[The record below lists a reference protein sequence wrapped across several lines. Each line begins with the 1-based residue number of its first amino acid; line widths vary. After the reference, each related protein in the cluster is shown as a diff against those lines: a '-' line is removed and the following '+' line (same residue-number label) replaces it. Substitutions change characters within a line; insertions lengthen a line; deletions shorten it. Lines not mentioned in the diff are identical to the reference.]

1 MTPADTDTA
10 NIADALVAH
19 ARTRPEG
26 VAMQVARG
34 GGRFETLTYGEL
46 DRASSEVAAGLAAL
60 GLPPG
65 ARAALMVR
73 PGPAFFAL
81 MFGLFKGGYVP
92 VLVDPGIDKRALREC
107 LGEADPAAF
116 IGIPIA
122 HVARA
127 VLRWCP
133 GAAFPVT
140 VGRRWFWGG
149 PTLAQVRAAGRAAL
163 DRGARL
169 PVTRAAD
176 LAAILFT
183 SGSTGVPKGVCY
195 RHAEFLA
202 QVELIRGAFGIRA
215 GEIDLATFP
224 PFALFDPGLGMTSV
238 IPDMNPTR
246 PARANPEVLLD
257 TIARY
262 GVTTMFGS
270 PALLDTL
277 TRHAEAQSRSA
288 PTLRRVLSA
297 GAPVRPDIVERC
309 YRMLPDG
316 AELWTPYGATECL
329 PVAIVEGR
337 EVLAARERTESG
349 AGILVGRPVA
359 PNRVRVIRISDE
371 PIEIWSDDLLVPAGT
386 IGEITVEGPT
396 TTQAYFRREAATRL
410 AKIREGEA
418 IVHRMG
424 DVGYVDADGRLWYV
438 GRKSHR
444 VVTESGTLYTESVEG
459 VFNAHPEVRRSAL
472 VGVGPKGRQQPVVC
486 IELEA
491 GIPAREWPRI
501 ERELRALRS
510 RADCTR
516 DLDTFL
522 RHDGFPVD
530 IRHNA
535 KIGREKLAA
544 WAARRLPGF

>member
-1 MTPADTDTA
+1 MSD
-10 NIADALVAH
+10 NIADALIAH
-19 ARTRPEG
+19 ARARPDAI
-26 VAMQVARG
+26 AMQVARG
-34 GGRFETLTYGEL
+34 GGRFEALTYGAL
-46 DRASSEVAAGLAAL
+46 DRASAEIAAGLAAL

-65 ARAALMVR
+65 SRAALMVR

-81 MFGLFKGGYVP
+81 MFGLFRGGYVP

-116 IGIPIA
+116 IGIPLA
-122 HVARA
+122 HLARA
-127 VLRWCP
+127 LLGWCP
-133 GAAFPVT
+133 GARFRVI

-149 PTLAQVRAAGRAAL
+149 PTLEHVRDAGRAAL

-169 PVTRAAD
+169 PATDADD

-183 SGSTGVPKGVCY
+183 SGSTGVPKGVSY

-215 GEIDLATFP
+215 GEVDLATFP

-238 IPDMNPTR
+238 IPDMDPTR
-246 PARANPEVLLD
+246 PARANPEILLQ
-257 TIARY
+257 TIARH
-262 GVTTMFGS
+262 GVSTMFGS

-277 TRHAEAQSRSA
+277 TRHAEARGRRA

-337 EVLAARERTESG
+337 EVLAARARTESG

-359 PNRVRVIRISDE
+359 PNRVRVIRITDE
-371 PIEIWSDDLLVPAGT
+371 PIETWSDDLVVPTGT

-410 AKIREGEA
+410 AKIREGDA

-424 DVGYVDADGRLWYV
+424 DLGWFDADGRLWYV

-444 VVTESGTLYTESVEG
+444 VVTATGTLFTEPVEG

-472 VGVGPKGRQQPVVC
+472 VGIGPAGRQRPVVC

-491 GIPAREWPRI
+491 GVPAREWPRI
-501 ERELRALRS
+501 ERELRQWRE
-510 RADCTR
+510 RAECTR
-516 DLDTFL
+516 GLDTFL

-535 KIGREKLAA
+535 KIGREKLAM
-544 WAARRLPGF
+544 WAAGRLAASNR

>member
-1 MTPADTDTA
+1 MSG
-10 NIADALVAH
+10 NIADALIAH
-19 ARTRPEG
+19 ARARPDAI
-26 VAMQVARG
+26 AMQVARG
-34 GGRFETLTYGEL
+34 GGRFEALTYGAL
-46 DRASSEVAAGLAAL
+46 DRASAEIAAGLAAL

-65 ARAALMVR
+65 SRAALMVR

-81 MFGLFKGGYVP
+81 MFGLFRGGYVP

-116 IGIPIA
+116 IGIPLA
-122 HVARA
+122 HLARA
-127 VLRWCP
+127 LLGWCP
-133 GAAFPVT
+133 GARFRVT

-149 PTLAQVRAAGRAAL
+149 PTLEHVRDAGRAAL

-169 PVTRAAD
+169 PATDADD

-183 SGSTGVPKGVCY
+183 SGSTGVPKGVSY

-215 GEIDLATFP
+215 GEVDLATFP

-238 IPDMNPTR
+238 IPDMDPTR
-246 PARANPEVLLD
+246 PARANPEILLQ
-257 TIARY
+257 TIARH
-262 GVTTMFGS
+262 GVSTMFGS

-277 TRHAEAQSRSA
+277 TRHAEARGRRA

-337 EVLAARERTESG
+337 EVLAARARTESG

-359 PNRVRVIRISDE
+359 PNRVRVIRITDE
-371 PIEIWSDDLLVPAGT
+371 PIETWSDDLVVPTGT

-410 AKIREGEA
+410 AKIREGDA

-424 DVGYVDADGRLWYV
+424 DLGWFDGDGRLWYV

-444 VVTESGTLYTESVEG
+444 VVTATGTLFTEPVEG

-472 VGVGPKGRQQPVVC
+472 VGVGPAGRQRPVVC

-491 GIPAREWPRI
+491 GVPAREWPRI
-501 ERELRALRS
+501 ERELRQWRE
-510 RADCTR
+510 RAECTR
-516 DLDTFL
+516 GLDTFL

-535 KIGREKLAA
+535 KIGREKLAM
-544 WAARRLPGF
+544 WAAGRLAASNR

>member
-1 MTPADTDTA
+1 MTG
-10 NIADALVAH
+10 NIADALIGH
-19 ARTRPEG
+19 ARARPDA

-34 GGRFETLTYGEL
+34 GGRFEALTYAEL
-46 DRASSEVAAGLAAL
+46 ARASAEIAAGLAAL

-65 ARAALMVR
+65 SRAALMVR

-81 MFGLFKGGYVP
+81 MFGLFRGGFVP
-92 VLVDPGIDKRALREC
+92 VLVDPGIDRRALREC

-116 IGIPIA
+116 IGIPLA

-127 VLRWCP
+127 VLGWCP
-133 GAAFPVT
+133 GARFRVT

-149 PTLAQVRAAGRAAL
+149 PTLTQVRDAGRAAL

-169 PVTRAAD
+169 PETTAGD

-202 QVELIRGAFGIRA
+202 QVELIREAFGIRA
-215 GEIDLATFP
+215 GEVDLATFP

-238 IPDMNPTR
+238 IPNMDPTR
-246 PARANPEVLLD
+246 PARANPEVLLE
-257 TIARY
+257 TITRH

-277 TRHAEAQSRSA
+277 TRHAEAHGRRA

-309 YRMLPDG
+309 YRMLSEG

-337 EVLAARERTESG
+337 EVLAARARTESG

-359 PNRVRVIRISDE
+359 PNRVRVIRIGDE
-371 PIEIWSDDLLVPAGT
+371 PIETWSDDLVVPAGT

-396 TTQAYFRREAATRL
+396 TTKAYFRREAATRL

-424 DVGYVDADGRLWYV
+424 DLGYFDAEGRLWYV

-444 VVTESGTLYTESVEG
+444 VVTESGTLFTESVEG

-472 VGVGPKGRQQPVVC
+472 VGIGPTGRQRPVVC

-491 GIPAREWPRI
+491 GVPARDWPRI
-501 ERELRALRS
+501 ERELRRWRE

-516 DLDTFL
+516 GLDTFL
-522 RHDGFPVD
+522 RHAGFPVD

-544 WAARRLPGF
+544 WAASRVMG

>member
-1 MTPADTDTA
+1 
-10 NIADALVAH
+10 
-19 ARTRPEG
+19 
-26 VAMQVARG
+26 
-34 GGRFETLTYGEL
+34 
-46 DRASSEVAAGLAAL
+46 
-60 GLPPG
+60 
-65 ARAALMVR
+65 
-73 PGPAFFAL
+73 
-81 MFGLFKGGYVP
+81 
-92 VLVDPGIDKRALREC
+92 LREC

-116 IGIPIA
+116 IGIPLA
-122 HVARA
+122 HLARA
-127 VLRWCP
+127 LLGWCP
-133 GAAFPVT
+133 GARFRVT

-149 PTLAQVRAAGRAAL
+149 PTLEHVRDAGRAAL

-169 PVTRAAD
+169 PATDADD

-183 SGSTGVPKGVCY
+183 SGSTGVPKGVSY

-215 GEIDLATFP
+215 GEVDLATFP

-238 IPDMNPTR
+238 IPDMDPTR
-246 PARANPEVLLD
+246 PARANPEILLQ
-257 TIARY
+257 TIARH
-262 GVTTMFGS
+262 GVSTMFGS

-277 TRHAEAQSRSA
+277 TRHAEARGRRA

-337 EVLAARERTESG
+337 EVLAARARTESG

-359 PNRVRVIRISDE
+359 PNRVRVIRITDE
-371 PIEIWSDDLLVPAGT
+371 PIETWSDDLVVPTGT

-410 AKIREGEA
+410 AKIREGDA

-424 DVGYVDADGRLWYV
+424 DLGWFDGDGRLWYV

-444 VVTESGTLYTESVEG
+444 VVTATGTLFTEPVEG

-472 VGVGPKGRQQPVVC
+472 VGVGPAGRQRPVVC

-491 GIPAREWPRI
+491 GVPAREWPRI
-501 ERELRALRS
+501 ERELRQWRE
-510 RADCTR
+510 RAECTR
-516 DLDTFL
+516 GLDTFL

-535 KIGREKLAA
+535 KIGREKLAM
-544 WAARRLPGF
+544 WAAGRLAASNR

>member
-1 MTPADTDTA
+1 MDRPAGQTG

-19 ARTRPEG
+19 AQSNPDG
-26 VAMQVARG
+26 VAMQVALG
-34 GGRFETLTYGEL
+34 AGRFEALSYGDL
-46 DRASSEVAAGLAAL
+46 DRASSEIAAGLAAL
-60 GLPPG
+60 GLAPG

-81 MFGLFKGGYVP
+81 MFGLFKGGFVP

-116 IGIPIA
+116 IGIPVA
-122 HVARA
+122 HLARG
-127 VLRWCP
+127 VLGWCP
-133 GAAFPVT
+133 SARFRVT
-140 VGRRWFWGG
+140 IGRRWFWGG
-149 PTLAQVRAAGRAAL
+149 PTLDQVRSAGHAAL
-163 DRGARL
+163 ERGALL
-169 PVTRAAD
+169 PTTQTGD

-183 SGSTGVPKGVCY
+183 SGSTGVPKGVEY

-202 QVELIRGAFGIRA
+202 QVDLIRNAFGIRA
-215 GEIDLATFP
+215 GETDLATFP

-238 IPDMNPTR
+238 IPDMDPTR
-246 PARANPEVLLD
+246 PARAKPEVLLD
-257 TIARY
+257 TIARF

-277 TRHAEAQSRSA
+277 TRHADTNARRA

-329 PVAIVEGR
+329 PVAVVEGR
-337 EVLAARERTESG
+337 EVLAARASTESG

-371 PIEIWSDDLLVPAGT
+371 PIADWSDDLIVPTGS

-396 TTQAYFRREAATRL
+396 ATKAYFRREQATRL

-424 DVGYVDADGRLWYV
+424 DLGCFDTDGRLWYL

-444 VVTESGTLYTESVEG
+444 VVTTAGTLYTESVEG

-472 VGVGPKGRQQPVVC
+472 VGIGPRGTQRPVVC

-491 GIPAREWPRI
+491 GVPKREWPRI
-501 ERELRALRS
+501 EGELRALRA
-510 RADCTR
+510 RAECTR
-516 DLDTFL
+516 ALDTFL

-535 KIGREKLAA
+535 KIGREKLAI
-544 WAARRLPGF
+544 WAAERAQG

>member
-133 GAAFPVT
+133 GAAFRVT

-149 PTLAQVRAAGRAAL
+149 PTLEHVRAAGRAAL

-169 PVTRAAD
+169 PTTRAAD

-238 IPDMNPTR
+238 IPDMDPTR

-277 TRHAEAQSRSA
+277 TRHAEARSRSA

-491 GIPAREWPRI
+491 GVPAREWPRI

-510 RADCTR
+510 RADSTR
-516 DLDTFL
+516 DLATFL

-535 KIGREKLAA
+535 KIGREKLAV
-544 WAARRLPGF
+544 WAAGRLPGF

>member
-1 MTPADTDTA
+1 MIDQSNSPHG
-10 NIADALVAH
+10 NIADALLANAQ
-19 ARTRPEG
+19 ARPDG
-26 VAMQVARG
+26 VAMQVALG
-34 GGRFETLTYGEL
+34 GGRFEALSYGDL
-46 DRASSEVAAGLAAL
+46 DRASSEIAAGLAAL
-60 GLPPG
+60 GLAPG

-81 MFGLFKGGYVP
+81 MFGLFKGGFVP

-116 IGIPIA
+116 IGIPVA
-122 HVARA
+122 HLARG
-127 VLRWCP
+127 VLGWCP
-133 GAAFPVT
+133 NARFRVT
-140 VGRRWFWGG
+140 VGRRWAWGG
-149 PTLAQVRAAGRAAL
+149 ATLTQVHAAGRTAL
-163 DRGARL
+163 DRGALL
-169 PVTRAAD
+169 PTTRAED

-183 SGSTGVPKGVCY
+183 SGSTGVPKGVEY

-202 QVELIRGAFGIRA
+202 QVELIRSAFGIRA

-238 IPDMNPTR
+238 IPDMDPTR
-246 PARANPEVLLD
+246 PASANPEVLLD

-277 TRHAEAQSRSA
+277 TRHAEANARTA

-329 PVAIVEGR
+329 PVAIIEGR
-337 EVLAARERTESG
+337 EVLAARASTESG

-371 PIEIWSDDLLVPAGT
+371 PIADWSDDLIVPTGS

-396 TTQAYFRREAATRL
+396 ATKAYFRRDAATRL
-410 AKIREGEA
+410 AKIRESEA

-424 DVGYVDADGRLWYV
+424 DLGWFDRDGRLWYV

-444 VVTESGTLYTESVEG
+444 VVTETGTLYTESVEG

-472 VGVGPKGRQQPVVC
+472 VGVGPRGTQRPVVC

-491 GIPAREWPRI
+491 GVPKREWPRI
-501 ERELRALRS
+501 EGELRELRTCAE
-510 RADCTR
+510 CTR
-516 DLDTFL
+516 VIDTFL

-535 KIGREKLAA
+535 KIGREKLAI
-544 WAARRLPGF
+544 WATERVKG

>member
-1 MTPADTDTA
+1 MDRPAGQTG

-19 ARTRPEG
+19 AQSNPDG
-26 VAMQVARG
+26 VAMQVALG
-34 GGRFETLTYGEL
+34 AGRFEALSYGDL
-46 DRASSEVAAGLAAL
+46 DLASSEIAAGLAAL
-60 GLPPG
+60 GLAPG

-81 MFGLFKGGYVP
+81 MFGLFKGGFVP
-92 VLVDPGIDKRALREC
+92 VLVDPGIDQRALREC

-133 GAAFPVT
+133 RARFRVT

-149 PTLAQVRAAGRAAL
+149 PTLDQVRAAGRAAL
-163 DRGARL
+163 ERGALL
-169 PVTRAAD
+169 PTTQTGD

-183 SGSTGVPKGVCY
+183 SGSTGVPKGVEY

-202 QVELIRGAFGIRA
+202 QVELIRDAFGIRA
-215 GEIDLATFP
+215 GETDLATFP

-238 IPDMNPTR
+238 IPDMDPTR
-246 PARANPEVLLD
+246 PARARPEVLLD
-257 TIARY
+257 TIARF

-277 TRHAEAQSRSA
+277 TRHADTNARRA

-337 EVLAARERTESG
+337 EVLAARASTESG

-371 PIEIWSDDLLVPAGT
+371 PIADWSDDLIVPTGS

-396 TTQAYFRREAATRL
+396 ATKAYFRREQATRL

-424 DVGYVDADGRLWYV
+424 DLGCFDADGRLWYL

-444 VVTESGTLYTESVEG
+444 VVTTAGTLYTESVEG

-472 VGVGPKGRQQPVVC
+472 VGIGPRGTQRPVVC

-491 GIPAREWPRI
+491 GVPKREWPRI
-501 ERELRALRS
+501 EGELRALRA
-510 RADCTR
+510 RAECTR
-516 DLDTFL
+516 ALDTFL

-535 KIGREKLAA
+535 KIGREKLAI
-544 WAARRLPGF
+544 WAAERA

>member
-1 MTPADTDTA
+1 MNASNEPAA
-10 NIADALVAH
+10 NIADALIAH
-19 ARTRPEG
+19 ARARPDA

-34 GGRFETLTYGEL
+34 GGRFEALTYGEL
-46 DRASSEVAAGLAAL
+46 DRASNEIAAGLAAL
-60 GLPPG
+60 GLAPG

-81 MFGLFKGGYVP
+81 MFGLFKGGFVP
-92 VLVDPGIDKRALREC
+92 VLVDPGIDRRALREC

-133 GAAFPVT
+133 EARFRVT

-163 DRGARL
+163 DRGAHL
-169 PVTRAAD
+169 PTTRAKD

-183 SGSTGVPKGVCY
+183 SGSTGVPKGVEY

-202 QVELIRGAFGIRA
+202 QVELIRNAFGIRA
-215 GEIDLATFP
+215 GETDLATFP

-238 IPDMNPTR
+238 IPDMDPTR
-246 PARANPEVLLD
+246 PARAKPDVLLD
-257 TIARY
+257 TITRF

-270 PALLDTL
+270 PALLYTL
-277 TRHAEAQSRSA
+277 TRHADAHARRA
-288 PTLRRVLSA
+288 PTLKRVLSA

-359 PNRVRVIRISDE
+359 PIRVRVIRITDE
-371 PIEIWSDDLLVPAGT
+371 PIDEWSDDLLVPTGT

-396 TTQAYFRREAATRL
+396 TTKAYFRRDQATRL
-410 AKIREGEA
+410 AKIREGAA

-424 DVGYVDADGRLWYV
+424 DVGCFDADGRLWYV

-444 VVTESGTLYTESVEG
+444 VVTASGTLYTEAVEG

-472 VGVGPKGRQQPVVC
+472 VGVGPRGAQRPVVC

-491 GIPAREWPRI
+491 GVPVREWPRI
-501 ERELRALRS
+501 EGELRALRA

-516 DLDTFL
+516 ALDTFL

-535 KIGREKLAA
+535 KIGRETLAI
-544 WAARRLPGF
+544 WAAGHVSSS

>member
-1 MTPADTDTA
+1 MNASNEPAA
-10 NIADALVAH
+10 NIADALIAH
-19 ARTRPEG
+19 ARARPDA

-34 GGRFETLTYGEL
+34 GGRFEALTYGEL
-46 DRASSEVAAGLAAL
+46 DRASNEIAAGLAAL
-60 GLPPG
+60 GLAPG

-81 MFGLFKGGYVP
+81 MFGLFKGGFVP
-92 VLVDPGIDKRALREC
+92 VLVDPGIDRRALREC

-133 GAAFPVT
+133 EARFRVT

-149 PTLAQVRAAGRAAL
+149 PTLDQVRAAGRAAL
-163 DRGARL
+163 DRGALL
-169 PVTRAAD
+169 PTTRAAD

-183 SGSTGVPKGVCY
+183 SGSTGVPKGVEY

-202 QVELIRGAFGIRA
+202 QVELIRNAFGIRA
-215 GEIDLATFP
+215 GETDLATFP

-238 IPDMNPTR
+238 IPDMDPTR
-246 PARANPEVLLD
+246 PARAKPDVLLD
-257 TIARY
+257 TITRF

-277 TRHAEAQSRSA
+277 TRHADAHARRA
-288 PTLRRVLSA
+288 PTLKRVLSA

-349 AGILVGRPVA
+349 AGILVGRPVS
-359 PNRVRVIRISDE
+359 PNRVRVIRITDE
-371 PIEIWSDDLLVPAGT
+371 PIDEWSDDLLVPTGT

-396 TTQAYFRREAATRL
+396 TTKAYFRRDQATRL
-410 AKIREGEA
+410 AKIREGAA

-424 DVGYVDADGRLWYV
+424 DVGCFDADGRLWYV

-444 VVTESGTLYTESVEG
+444 VVTESGTLYTEAVEG
-459 VFNAHPEVRRSAL
+459 VFNAHPDVRRSAL
-472 VGVGPKGRQQPVVC
+472 VGIGTKGSQRPVVC

-491 GIPAREWPRI
+491 GVPAREWPRI
-501 ERELRALRS
+501 EGELRALRA
-510 RADCTR
+510 RAEWTR
-516 DLDTFL
+516 AIDVFL

-544 WAARRLPGF
+544 WAAGRVSSS

>member
-1 MTPADTDTA
+1 MNASNEPAA
-10 NIADALVAH
+10 NIADALIAH
-19 ARTRPEG
+19 ARARPDA

-34 GGRFETLTYGEL
+34 GGRFEALTYGEL
-46 DRASSEVAAGLAAL
+46 DRASNEIAAGLAAL
-60 GLPPG
+60 GLAPG

-81 MFGLFKGGYVP
+81 MFGLFKGGFVP
-92 VLVDPGIDKRALREC
+92 VLVDPGIDRRALREC

-133 GAAFPVT
+133 EARFRVT

-163 DRGARL
+163 DRGAHL
-169 PVTRAAD
+169 PTTRAKD

-183 SGSTGVPKGVCY
+183 SGSTGVPKGVEY

-202 QVELIRGAFGIRA
+202 QVELIRNAFGIRA
-215 GEIDLATFP
+215 GETDLATFP

-238 IPDMNPTR
+238 IPDMDPTR
-246 PARANPEVLLD
+246 PARAKPDVLLD
-257 TIARY
+257 TIARF

-277 TRHAEAQSRSA
+277 TRHAEAHARRA
-288 PTLRRVLSA
+288 PTLMRVLSA

-349 AGILVGRPVA
+349 AGIVVGRPVA
-359 PNRVRVIRISDE
+359 PNRVRVIRITDE
-371 PIEIWSDDLLVPAGT
+371 PIDEWSDDLLVPTGT

-396 TTQAYFRREAATRL
+396 TTKAYFRREQATRL
-410 AKIREGEA
+410 AKIRQGA
-418 IVHRMG
+418 SIVHRMG
-424 DVGYVDADGRLWYV
+424 DVGCFDADGRLWYV

-444 VVTESGTLYTESVEG
+444 VVTASGTLYTEAVEG

-472 VGVGPKGRQQPVVC
+472 VGVGPRGAQRPVVC

-491 GIPAREWPRI
+491 GVPVREWPRI

-510 RADCTR
+510 RAECSR
-516 DLDTFL
+516 AIEVFL

-535 KIGREKLAA
+535 KIGREKLAI
-544 WAARRLPGF
+544 WAAGRVSSS